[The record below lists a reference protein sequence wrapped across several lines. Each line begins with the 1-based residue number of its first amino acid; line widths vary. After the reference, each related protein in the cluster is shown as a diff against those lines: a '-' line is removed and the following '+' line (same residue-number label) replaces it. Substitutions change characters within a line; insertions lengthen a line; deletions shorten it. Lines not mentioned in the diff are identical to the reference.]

1 MAVPVGGVPFAGV
14 LPFFRE
20 AKVYPDRGSRRGT
33 EWGWWENGDG
43 GRMEMVSGRRSV
55 EMAKMVERDDL
66 AGLRVLL
73 LLHGK
78 RD

>member
-1 MAVPVGGVPFAGV
+1 
-14 LPFFRE
+14 
-20 AKVYPDRGSRRGT
+20 
-33 EWGWWENGDG
+33 
-43 GRMEMVSGRRSV
+43 MEMVSGRRSV